1 MSGGPAFFQTR
12 MGVRHYEDTMPELV
26 RQLTRL
32 NDLIERF
39 VRQAEFDRNPAGSS
53 SAPAAVT
60 TMEDKT
66 P

>member
-1 MSGGPAFFQTR
+1 MSGPEFFQTR
-12 MGVRHYEDTMPELV
+12 MGVRHYEHTMPELV

-39 VRQAEFDRNPAGSS
+39 VQQVELDREVAGSPDK
-53 SAPAAVT
+53 PAVVPAT
-60 TMEDKT
+60 GET

>member
-1 MSGGPAFFQTR
+1 MSGPAFFQTR
-12 MGVRHYEDTMPELV
+12 MGVRHYEHTMPELV

-39 VRQAEFDRNPAGSS
+39 ARQVEFDRDLGGSS
-53 SAPAAVT
+53 TTPAAVT
-60 TMEDKT
+60 VTEKT

>member
-1 MSGGPAFFQTR
+1 MSGPAFFQTR
-12 MGVRHYEDTMPELV
+12 MGVRHYEQTMPELV

-39 VRQAEFDRNPAGSS
+39 VHQVELDRDLAGSS
-53 SAPAAVT
+53 TSPAVVT
-60 TMEDKT
+60 VTEKT